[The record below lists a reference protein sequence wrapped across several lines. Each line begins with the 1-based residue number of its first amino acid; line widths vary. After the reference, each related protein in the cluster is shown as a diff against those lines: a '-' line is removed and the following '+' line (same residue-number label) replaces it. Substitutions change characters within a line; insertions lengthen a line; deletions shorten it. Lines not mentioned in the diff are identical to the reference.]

1 MCLVSQI
8 NILKTIFLVWM
19 KRGLISG
26 TGLTLGLDFK
36 RNPKILGLLYY
47 KELCIGSVEVKA
59 LPMSKL

>member
-1 MCLVSQI
+1 
-8 NILKTIFLVWM
+8 M

-59 LPMSKL
+59 LPMNKL